1 MTDVAPDGRIH
12 VKRVGNYIIGKTIG
26 EGSFSKVKLG
36 THLVTNKR
44 VALKII
50 EKAKITEA
58 SDVQRITRE
67 I

>member
-1 MTDVAPDGRIH
+1 M
-12 VKRVGNYIIGKTIG
+12 GNYIIGKTIG

-36 THLVTNKR
+36 THLVTNER

-50 EKAKITEA
+50 EKAKITE
-58 SDVQRITRE
+58 SQDIERITRE